1 LALEVV
7 APGMP
12 KRIQQVNQLIQK
24 ELSRILVRE
33 SDFLESTLVT
43 ITRVETSADLRQAKI
58 YISVVPETQISLVM
72 SVLNRLIY
80 DFQQKLNRRL
90 KMRPV
95 PRIKF
100 VKERQTQ
107 SAARVEQLIREIH
120 QSSHTK

>member
-1 LALEVV
+1 MALEVV

>member
-1 LALEVV
+1 
-7 APGMP
+7 MP